1 MDNRHFALEGLDLTG
16 KRILEIGPLNRPLV
30 EKSDDRTVFYAD
42 HCSTETL
49 KEKYSA
55 DPSVPND
62 DICKVDIDISKQ
74 TIAEASE
81 KFGQFDIIVASH
93 VIEHVPNL
101 VGWLSELTGALKVGG
116 IIALTIPD
124 KRYTFDFFRRETS
137 FWMVEEAFNENRH
150 RPSEDQVLDYFVT
163 TVSAD
168 CKMLWA
174 DPDHSKQL
182 KRATDN
188 DVALHWLNAHRQGM
202 YVDCHCW
209 IFTNNSFLELLREIV
224 VHYNLSIDLKM
235 FRETKQDQ
243 LDFHAQFIKVAP
255 ETKPSDWDKYFAP

>member
-30 EKSDDRTVFYAD
+30 EKTNDRTVYYAD

-49 KEKYSA
+49 KKKYSG
-55 DPSVPND
+55 DPTVPAK
-62 DICKVDIDISKQ
+62 DICEVDIDISKQ
-74 TIAEASE
+74 SIQEAS
-81 KFGQFDIIVASH
+81 KILGQFDIIVASH

-101 VGWLSELTGALKVGG
+101 VGWLSELTNALNVGG

-124 KRYTFDFFRRETS
+124 KRYTFDLFRRETS
-137 FWMVEEAFNENRH
+137 FWMVDEAFNENRS
-150 RPSEDQVLDYFVT
+150 RPSEEQVLDYFVT

-168 CKMLWA
+168 CTLLWS
-174 DPDHSKQL
+174 DPNHSKQL

-188 DVALHWLNAHRQGM
+188 DVALHWLNAHRLGE

-209 IFTNNSFLELLREIV
+209 IFTNDSFLDLLREIV
-224 VHYNLSIDLKM
+224 DHYDLTIDLKM
-235 FRETKQDQ
+235 FRETKQNQ
-243 LDFHAQFIKVAP
+243 LDFHAQFIKVSP
-255 ETKPSDWDKYFAP
+255 GTRPTGWDKYLTP